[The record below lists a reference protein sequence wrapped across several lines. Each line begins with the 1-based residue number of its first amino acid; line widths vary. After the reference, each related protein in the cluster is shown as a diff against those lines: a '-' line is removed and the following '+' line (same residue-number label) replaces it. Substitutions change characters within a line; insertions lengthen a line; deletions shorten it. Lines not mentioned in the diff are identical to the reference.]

1 MNVYN
6 LNKSAFFPL
15 QHPVNEWCRYMRRT
29 RTRRGGVS
37 RHHPPPRN
45 MKSYLIKMLIL
56 FIKHGNCGPGLDK
69 YVY

>member
-1 MNVYN
+1 MNGVAICAEQE
-6 LNKSAFFPL
+6 L
-15 QHPVNEWCRYMRRT
+15 EE
-29 RTRRGGVS
+29 GGGCPDT
-37 RHHPPPRN
+37 PPPRN